1 MFQINPKRPL
11 FHRQTSRSNPY
22 RIVLLLGLII
32 AGMYLILG
40 HERGDVKELFLATET
55 PTRVANSYAM
65 EAEAQFT
72 AGNLQKAVDAYQK
85 AVNLEPQNAQLL
97 AHLARIQVYY
107 SSLSTT
113 LASRQQ
119 LLEQAKANIDKATE
133 IAPDDSLVQAIRAL
147 TYDWNADPDISGDQA
162 AYNLTQA
169 EQAAIRA
176 LQLDSQNA
184 LALAFYAEILVDQQK
199 WVQAEQNIA
208 LALERDDTLMDVH
221 RVSGYVQESLSN
233 YEDAIVE
240 YQKAAAIVPNFTPLY
255 IQIGTNYRTLGLRS
269 TNMLRQEEMYEKALE
284 YYTKAV
290 VINKQ
295 IGVKDPIPYL
305 SISKT
310 YSQMG
315 EFFAAALNVRTALDM
330 VPDDPDIYGQLG
342 VVYFKA
348 RNYEGAIPAL
358 KCAVYGCDAATSCEV
373 RQCNEEVD
381 PPIVI
386 QGQPLNSRTLIYY
399 YTYGSV
405 LAGMH
410 RPANNYC
417 EEAKRVLAEVRAAY
431 GNDPEISAI
440 ISPSEQICASVA
452 GSEP

>member
-1 MFQINPKRPL
+1 MIQIDPKRSL
-11 FHRQTSRSNPY
+11 FHRQFSRFNPY

-32 AGMYLILG
+32 AGVYLLLG
-40 HERGDVKELFLATET
+40 FERGEVKQLFLPTGT
-55 PTRVANSYAM
+55 PTRVANSFAL

-72 AGNLQKAVDAYQK
+72 AGNLQRAIEAYKKAVELD
-85 AVNLEPQNAQLL
+85 PQNAGLM
-97 AHLARIQVYY
+97 ADLARIQAYY

-113 LASRQQ
+113 LTDSQQ
-119 LLEQAKANIDKATE
+119 RLRDAKATIDRATD
-133 IAPDDSLVQAIRAL
+133 IAPDSPRVQAIRAL
-147 TYDWNADPDISGDQA
+147 VYDWYANPDISGDEA

-176 LQLDSQNA
+176 LQLDNQNA

-199 WVQAEQNIA
+199 WLQAEQNIELA
-208 LALERDDTLMDVH
+208 LARDDSLMDVH

-233 YEDAIVE
+233 YEGAIAE
-240 YQKAAAIVPNFTPLY
+240 YQKAAAISPNFTPLY
-255 IQIGTNYRTLGLRS
+255 ISIGTNYRTLGLRS
-269 TNMLRQEEMYEKALE
+269 TNELRMKQMYDQALE
-284 YYTKAV
+284 FYAKAV

-295 IGVKDPIPYL
+295 IGVNDPIPYL
-305 SISKT
+305 SIAKT

-330 VPDDPDIYGQLG
+330 LPADPDIYGQLG

-348 RNYEGAIPAL
+348 RNYESAIPAL
-358 KCAVYGCDAATSCEV
+358 QCAVYGCDAKVSCEV
-373 RQCNEEVD
+373 RRCNEETD
-381 PPIVI
+381 APITVS
-386 QGQPLNSRTLIYY
+386 GQPLNNRTLIYY

-417 EEAKRVLAEVRAAY
+417 AEAVKVLAEVRAAY
-431 GNDPEISAI
+431 GNDAEVSAI
-440 ISPSEQICASVA
+440 ISPSEQICAGAAVA
-452 GSEP
+452 SP